1 MLRDSLPPVRMQC
14 SSVQR
19 YRHRPSPRLRF
30 AHSLASREPT
40 VLAKVK
46 FCGMTR
52 PQDAALGAEIG
63 ASYIG
68 VIFADSPRRVDPPTA
83 RQIFD
88 AAGKTVKRVG
98 VFGTNDPAEIAR
110 VADASKLDILQLHAD
125 PTPANVAALRKLFGG
140 EIWTAIRI
148 AGSHI
153 PPESEMLFDVA
164 DAVVLDARSE
174 KQLGGT
180 GQALPWGQLAIDV
193 ARDRGSSAVVLA
205 GGLKAGNVGSAI
217 RTLAPDVVDVSS
229 GIESAPGIKDPWLM
243 REFFAA
249 VSGSRSH

>member
-1 MLRDSLPPVRMQC
+1 
-14 SSVQR
+14 
-19 YRHRPSPRLRF
+19 
-30 AHSLASREPT
+30 

-68 VIFADSPRRVDPPTA
+68 VIFAESPRRVAPDLA
-83 RQIFD
+83 RKIFD
-88 AAGKTVKRVG
+88 AAGQSVKRVG
-98 VFGTNDPAEIAR
+98 VFGTNDPDEIAR
-110 VADASKLDILQLHAD
+110 AADVSGLDILQLHAD
-125 PTPANVAALRKLFGG
+125 PSSANVGTIRKRFSGQ
-140 EIWTAIRI
+140 IWAAIRI

-164 DAVVLDARSE
+164 DAVVLDARTE

-180 GQALPWGQLAIDV
+180 GQALPWGQLAIDL

-205 GGLKAGNVGSAI
+205 GGLKPTNVASAI
-217 RTLAPDVVDVSS
+217 RSLAPDVVDVSS

-249 VSGSRSH
+249 VSGPRAH